1 MSTMRVS
8 VVKHPMF
15 ELLFVNATLKVRKA
29 DSTGRRWDMRWRG
42 ITATGVVIAACLI
55 VINLTSNFLVDLV
68 WFSAVGYLD
77 VFWTI
82 IGAKVALFFA
92 VFVGSTVFLWVNG
105 ALAFRFAER
114 RGRLLPIP
122 PDQGSKTLWTL
133 PETLPDR
140 VRRMSVWFW
149 WRLLI
154 ALVAVVLGALIAA
167 SESGNWDLVLR
178 FIHQVPYGQR
188 DPIYGKD
195 IGFFL
200 FSLPAYV
207 ALKNWMLLTMVLSTL
222 VAGAVYF
229 AHGDIVLDQGHRW
242 LSPTATAHGSA
253 LLGLVFTV
261 KAWSY
266 VLDRFLLLY
275 GDNGVVVGAGY
286 TDIHVELPL
295 LWALAAIASAAAV
308 ASWVNMRVRT
318 YKLPLVAAV
327 LVFGSSFVLVLMTPA
342 VFQRV
347 YVRPNELQLEAP
359 YIQRNI
365 ALTQEAYNLRQ
376 ITVKPFPAEQELTF
390 QSLQDNRATID
401 NIRLWDWQ
409 PLMNTYAQLQEI
421 RTYYKFHN
429 VDVDR
434 YELDGSYRQVML
446 SARELEP
453 ALLPSNAQTWV
464 NLHVL
469 FTHGNGVVMSPV
481 TRRSAEGLPVFY
493 LQDIPPV
500 AAGGPTVREPRIYFG
515 QRADSYVIVKGST
528 PEFDYPKG
536 TQNVYAH
543 YDGVDG
549 VAVGGMARRTLFAWY
564 FDDPNILLSQ
574 YITDESRILFRR
586 NIRKRAQTIAPFLH
600 LDRDPYMVI
609 SDGRLFWMQDAYTTS
624 RWFPYAQPIPDGGSN
639 YIRNSVKAVIDAY
652 NGTVDF
658 YVVDPS
664 DPVVAT
670 YQRIF
675 PGLFKPFGA
684 MPGELRRHIRY
695 PEDLFFIQAQVYRA
709 YHMDSPEVF
718 YNREDL
724 WQFPRE
730 PSSFDGTDG
739 GEMAPYYII
748 MRLPGEKRAE
758 FFLLLPM
765 VPSQR
770 QNMIAWLAARC
781 DSPDYGKLIVYEFPK
796 DKLVY
801 GPSQI
806 EARIN
811 QNTEI
816 SQQISLWNQMGSR
829 VIRGNLHVIPIE
841 NSLLYVSPLYLRAMT
856 GQLPE
861 LKRVIAAS
869 GDRVVM
875 EETLEAALS
884 ALFKDRAQSSAPP
897 VASAGPADDRA
908 REALSRYDRAIER
921 LKAGD
926 WSGFGAELDALR
938 PLLEE
943 LSRRPSGR

>member
-1 MSTMRVS
+1 
-8 VVKHPMF
+8 
-15 ELLFVNATLKVRKA
+15 
-29 DSTGRRWDMRWRG
+29 MRWRG
-42 ITATGVVIAACLI
+42 ITVTGVVIAACLI
-55 VINLTSNFLVDLV
+55 ALSLTSNFLVDLV
-68 WFSAVGYLD
+68 WFSALGYLE

-82 IGAKVALFFA
+82 FGTKYLLFFA
-92 VFVGSTVFLWVNG
+92 VFVGSTVFFWANG
-105 ALAFRFAER
+105 ALALRFAER
-114 RGRLLPIP
+114 RGHLLPIP
-122 PDQGSKTLWTL
+122 FDQGSEILWRHSETL
-133 PETLPDR
+133 PEL
-140 VRRMSVWFW
+140 VRRVSVGLR

-154 ALVAVVLGALIAA
+154 TGVAIVLGVLIAA
-167 SESGNWDLVLR
+167 GEAGNWDLVLR

-188 DPIYGKD
+188 DPLYGKD
-195 IGFFL
+195 IGFYL

-207 ALKNWMLLTMVLSTL
+207 ALKNWMLVTVVLSAL
-222 VAGAVYF
+222 LAGAVYF
-229 AHGDIVLDQGHRW
+229 AHGDILLDQGRRW
-242 LSPTATAHGSA
+242 LSSAAAAHGSA
-253 LLGLVFTV
+253 LLGLFFAV

-266 VLDRFLLLY
+266 ALDRFLLLY

-286 TDIHVELPL
+286 TDVHVELPL
-295 LWALAAIASAAAV
+295 LWALAGIASAAAV
-308 ASWVNMRVRT
+308 AAWVNMLVRT
-318 YKLPLVAAV
+318 YKLALAAAV
-327 LVFGSSFVLVLMTPA
+327 LVFGSSFVLALVFPT

-347 YVRPNELQLEAP
+347 YVKPNELQLEAP

-390 QSLQDNRATID
+390 RALQDNRATID

-434 YELDGSYRQVML
+434 YELDGAYRQVML

-453 ALLPSNAQTWV
+453 ALLPPNAQTWV

-481 TRRSAEGLPVFY
+481 TRRSAEGLPILY
-493 LQDIPPV
+493 LRDIPPV
-500 AAGGPTVREPRIYFG
+500 ASGGPAVRESRIYFG

-536 TQNVYAH
+536 TLNVYAH

-574 YITDESRILFRR
+574 YITVESRILFRR
-586 NIRKRAQTIAPFLH
+586 NIRKRVQTIAPFLH

-609 SDGRLFWMQDAYTTS
+609 SEGRLFWMQDAYTTS
-624 RWFPYAQPIPDGGSN
+624 RWFPYSQPNPDGGIN
-639 YIRNSVKAVIDAY
+639 YIRNSVKVVIDAY

-658 YVVDPS
+658 YVVDLS

-675 PGLFKPFGA
+675 PRLFKPFGV
-684 MPGELRRHIRY
+684 MPTDLRKHVRY
-695 PEDLFFIQAQVYRA
+695 PEDLFLIQAHLYRA

-724 WQFPRE
+724 WEFPRE
-730 PSSFDGTDG
+730 PASFDGIHG
-739 GEMAPYYII
+739 AEMAPYYII
-748 MRLPGEKRAE
+748 MRLPEEKRAE

-781 DSPDYGKLIVYEFPK
+781 DPPDYGKLIVYEFPK

-841 NSLLYVSPLYLRAMT
+841 NSLLYVSPLYLRATT

-875 EETLEAALS
+875 EETLEGALA
-884 ALFKDRAQSSAPP
+884 ALFKDSAQSSPP
-897 VASAGPADDRA
+897 PGVPPGLVDDRA
-908 REALSRYDRAIER
+908 RKALSHYDRAIER
-921 LKAGD
+921 LRAGD
-926 WSGFGAELDALR
+926 WGGFGAELDALR

-943 LSRRPSGR
+943 LTQRPSGR

>member
-1 MSTMRVS
+1 
-8 VVKHPMF
+8 
-15 ELLFVNATLKVRKA
+15 
-29 DSTGRRWDMRWRG
+29 MRWRDIVVAG
-42 ITATGVVIAACLI
+42 GVIGACLI
-55 VINLTSNFLVDLV
+55 AISLTTDFLVDLL
-68 WFSAVGYLD
+68 WFKAVGYLD

-82 IGAKVALFFA
+82 FDTEVALFLTVFA
-92 VFVGSTVFLWVNG
+92 GSTVFLWGNA
-105 ALAFRFAER
+105 ALAFRFALR
-114 RGRLLPIP
+114 RGRAIP
-122 PDQGSKTLWTL
+122 TLEPGSATSWPH
-133 PETLPDR
+133 PETLPELIRR
-140 VRRMSVWFW
+140 VPAGRS

-154 ALVAVVLGALIAA
+154 DGGAVVLGILIALG
-167 SESGNWDLVLR
+167 ETGNWDLVLR
-178 FIHQVPYGQR
+178 FIHQVPYGQY
-188 DPIYGKD
+188 DPLYGKD
-195 IGFFL
+195 IGFYL

-207 ALKNWMLLTMVLSTL
+207 ALKNWMLLTVFMSAL
-222 VAGAVYF
+222 VTGAVYF
-229 AHGDIVLDQGHRW
+229 AHGDILLDKGRRW
-242 LSPTATAHGSA
+242 LSSAAATHGSA
-253 LLGLVFTV
+253 LLGLFFAV

-266 VLDRFLLLY
+266 SLDRFLLLY

-295 LWALAAIASAAAV
+295 LWALVGLASAAAL
-308 ASWVNMRVRT
+308 ASWANMWVRT
-318 YKLPLVAAV
+318 HRLPLAAAA
-327 LVFGSSFVLVLMTPA
+327 LVFGSSFLLVLVFPA
-342 VFQRV
+342 VFQRL
-347 YVRPNELQLEAP
+347 YVKPNELQLEAP

-376 ITVKPFPAEQELTF
+376 IAVKPFPAEQQLTF

-401 NIRLWDWQ
+401 NIRLWDWK

-434 YELDGSYRQVML
+434 YVLDGSYQQVML
-446 SARELEP
+446 STRELEP
-453 ALLPSNAQTWV
+453 ALLPPNAQTWV
-464 NLHVL
+464 NRHVL

-481 TRRSAEGLPVFY
+481 TRRSAEGLPIFY

-500 AAGGPTVREPRIYFG
+500 ASGGPAVREPRIYFG
-515 QRADSYVIVKGST
+515 QGADSYVIVRGST

-536 TQNVYAH
+536 KQNVYAQ
-543 YDGVDG
+543 YDGADG
-549 VAVGGMARRTLFAWY
+549 LAVFGAARRTLFAWY
-564 FDDPNILLSQ
+564 FNDPNILLSQ

-586 NIRKRAQTIAPFLH
+586 NIRNRVLTIAPFLR
-600 LDRDPYMVI
+600 LDKDPYMVI
-609 SDGRLFWMQDAYTTS
+609 SAGRLFWMQDAYTTS
-624 RWFPYAQPIPDGGSN
+624 HWFPYAQPEGRTS
-639 YIRNSVKAVIDAY
+639 YIRNSVKVVIDAY

-675 PGLFKPFGA
+675 PLLFKPFGA
-684 MPGELRRHIRY
+684 MSEDLRKHVRY
-695 PEDLFFIQAQVYRA
+695 PEDLFLIQAKVYRA

-724 WQFPRE
+724 WEFPRE

-748 MRLPGEKRAE
+748 MRLPGETRAE

-781 DSPDYGKLIVYEFPK
+781 DPPDYGKLIAYQFPK
-796 DKLVY
+796 DKLIY

-841 NSLLYVSPLYLRAMT
+841 NSLLYVSPLYLRAKIA
-856 GQLPE
+856 QLPE
-861 LKRVIAAS
+861 LKRVIAAL

-875 EETLEAALS
+875 EETLIGALA
-884 ALFKDRAQSSAPP
+884 ALFKDTLPSSPP
-897 VASAGPADDRA
+897 LRGPSPSGPLHDRA
-908 REALSRYDRAIER
+908 REALLRYNRAIER
-921 LKAGD
+921 LRAGD
-926 WSGFGAELDALR
+926 WGGFGAELDALR

-943 LSRRPSGR
+943 LSQPR